1 MRNKYSKEFE
11 KEMHKKASSKTIEQL
26 LSIANNKYGYN
37 ITKDMLMQYLSKR
50 EIRYKGYNPNKAQA
64 MGSKIPIGAEYV
76 KPDGMVLV
84 KVKPNKWEYK
94 QRYIYEQY
102 HKVELPKEIM
112 VVFLDGDR
120 TNFDINNLMAVST
133 PEYNCIKNKDLLSN
147 NGMVTKTALLS
158 ARLHYKV
165 KEKESWLWHKK

>member
-11 KEMHKKASSKTIEQL
+11 EEMRSLAPTNELTRLWWVARQKYAYFITREQL
-26 LSIANNKYGYN
+26 R
-37 ITKDMLMQYLSKR
+37 QFLSKR
-50 EIRYKGYNPNKAQA
+50 EIRYKGYNPNKAKA
-64 MGSKIPIGAEYV
+64 MGDKIPIGTEYI

-84 KVKPNKWEYK
+84 KVKPNKWKYK

-102 HKVELPKEIM
+102 HKVELPKDIM

-133 PEYNCIKNKDLLSN
+133 PEYNCIKNKDLLSK
-147 NGMVTKTALLS
+147 NGMATKTAILG
-158 ARLHYKV
+158 ARLYYKI
-165 KEKESWLWHKK
+165 KEKES

>member
-1 MRNKYSKEFE
+1 MRNKYSKKFE
-11 KEMHKKASSKTIEQL
+11 EEMYKKAPNKTLEKLLDIAINKYKYKISKEMLRE
-26 LSIANNKYGYN
+26 
-37 ITKDMLMQYLSKR
+37 YLSKR
-50 EIRYKGYNPNKAQA
+50 EIRYKGYNPNKAKT
-64 MGSKIPIGAEYV
+64 MGNKIPIGTEYV

-102 HKVELPKEIM
+102 YNVELPKEIM
-112 VVFLDGDR
+112 VIFLDGDR

-147 NGMVTKTALLS
+147 NSMVTKTAILG
-158 ARLHYKV
+158 ARLYYKI
-165 KEKESWLWHKK
+165 KEKES

>member
-11 KEMHKKASSKTIEQL
+11 KEMYKKAPNKTIDKL
-26 LSIANNKYGYN
+26 LDIAINKYNYH

-50 EIRYKGYNPNKAQA
+50 EIRYKGYNPNKAKA
-64 MGSKIPIGAEYV
+64 MGSIIPIGTEYT
-76 KPDGMVLV
+76 KADGMVLV
-84 KVKPNKWEYK
+84 KVKPNKWKYK

-102 HKVELPKEIM
+102 YNVELPKDIM
-112 VVFLDGDR
+112 VIFLDGDR

-147 NGMVTKTALLS
+147 NSMVTKTAILG
-158 ARLHYKV
+158 ARLYYKI
-165 KEKESWLWHKK
+165 KEKES